1 MKISRIISIF
11 AVFFIYFFFYFIVF
25 NHQAIASNCSNEE
38 QCQND
43 SNCAAGEHCN
53 KGSICADTICGGC
66 TVMFHQW
73 TCQGNATPRSSSSSS
88 SQSSSAPTGICTKG
102 TTICADGNRYSCRLD
117 YLQNKTYWLWG
128 GTCVF
133 QNCDPTHDWKC
144 EDGHNKQCYK
154 QTTDNRTFFAT
165 FYNNSCSFSNCAPLD
180 ENQTKCEN
188 GIGYWCRKGLSPQT
202 YWEQFSSSFCES
214 SCTINQQ
221 KCENG
226 IGYNCFRDNLK
237 HTNFWVR
244 FSPCSFEGYPAA
256 PARPG
261 DSSFSSSS
269 SSQVSLSQ
277 DNVPPNPAKDV
288 RVEFI
293 HGNGTTIDDSIK
305 FSWAWNGDRTCDGC
319 EPAVEY
325 CAFVKPTPGGP
336 LITGYSTGRST
347 GPTPFPCNP
356 DEFGPFWWQIVNE
369 STGQVYK
376 QFYSGAQNIQNIMK
390 GLTINVLDNQG
401 RLYPPGGTTYAVVC
415 TDDES
420 FNNRHDVFRIDIET
434 RDARGK
440 ITGLQGSTYPNIKS
454 IKASC
459 CFSQAMGNAD
469 CNKNTDNSPIID
481 NSDFTIWKEE
491 YLSTRLTKWS
501 DFDTNS
507 VVALKDFE
515 IWRHNRYDPNP

>member
-1 MKISRIISIF
+1 MKIHKTLFLILLFLNIF
-11 AVFFIYFFFYFIVF
+11 LYFPFKKV
-25 NHQAIASNCSNEE
+25 IAYSNEQACSGCSE
-38 QCQND
+38 STNCNVNCNTGCGRCYCD
-43 SNCAAGEHCN
+43 SGQSNGGNGHYSCIDSQWCN
-53 KGSICADTICGGC
+53 WCNG
-66 TVMFHQW
+66 H
-73 TCQGNATPRSSSSSS
+73 NSSSSS
-88 SQSSSAPTGICTKG
+88 SQSSSSAAQICTEG
-102 TTICADGNRYSCRLD
+102 QRVLNNNHY
-117 YLQNKTYWLWG
+117 YW
-128 GTCVF
+128 C
-133 QNCDPTHDWKC
+133 K
-144 EDGHNKQCYK
+144 
-154 QTTDNRTFFAT
+154 TDNSTGRNFW
-165 FYNNSCSFSNCAPLD
+165 SW
-180 ENQTKCEN
+180 
-188 GIGYWCRKGLSPQT
+188 IGEKTTPC
-202 YWEQFSSSFCES
+202 SSSGYFQCNENS
-214 SCTINQQ
+214 LTYQSCTKADDEIAYYWSNYYNSRCQFDNCTVSSFRYNGDGSVDQCIQGHGPNTRIGWLSWKGYKNGPCLINTYQCDDRNHTMNYC
-221 KCENG
+221 K
-226 IGYNCFRDNLK
+226 DNSSK
-237 HTNFWVR
+237 WFN
-244 FSPCSFEGYPAA
+244 SDDPCSFTGYPAP

-261 DSSFSSSS
+261 GSSFSSSS
-269 SSQVSLSQ
+269 SSRVSLPQ

-293 HGNGTTIDDSIK
+293 HGNGTTIEDSIK

>member
-1 MKISRIISIF
+1 MKIIKYIFLLFILVLLFSTNSNDVFATCTPEQTVCVPVSTQYPQGCKACSRDGLNWNS
-11 AVFFIYFFFYFIVF
+11 A
-25 NHQAIASNCSNEE
+25 ASEW
-38 QCQND
+38 
-43 SNCAAGEHCN
+43 CN
-53 KGSICADTICGGC
+53 WCNGS
-66 TVMFHQW
+66 
-73 TCQGNATPRSSSSSS
+73 RSSSSSS
-88 SQSSSAPTGICTKG
+88 QASSSSSTA
-102 TTICADGNRYSCRLD
+102 
-117 YLQNKTYWLWG
+117 G
-128 GTCVF
+128 GSV
-133 QNCDPTHDWKC
+133 DIEP
-144 EDGHNKQCYK
+144 
-154 QTTDNRTFFAT
+154 
-165 FYNNSCSFSNCAPLD
+165 NNNFSTASGPLIS
-180 ENQTKCEN
+180 
-188 GIGYWCRKGLSPQT
+188 GQT
-202 YWEQFSSSFCES
+202 YNLHIGPSDRNDYFYINLQSQHSIEGFLSNFSSSVNLSFYLYS
-214 SCTINQQ
+214 SNRCGNNN
-221 KCENG
+221 CLVAYSGEPGNG
-226 IGYNCFRDNLK
+226 IDEHFLANNIISGRYYIR
-237 HTNFWVR
+237 VVSR
-244 FSPCSFEGYPAA
+244 VASFTADDDYTLRVIYQDA
-256 PARPG
+256 
-261 DSSFSSSS
+261 SSSS
-269 SSQVSLSQ
+269 SSSSRVSLPQ

-293 HGNGTTIDDSIK
+293 HGNGTTIEDSIK

-325 CAFVKPTPGGP
+325 CAFVKPTPGGS
-336 LITGYSTGRST
+336 LITGYPTGRST

-515 IWRHNRYDPNP
+515 IWRHNRYDPNPGNF

>member
-66 TVMFHQW
+66 TVMLHQW
-73 TCQGNATPRSSSSSS
+73 TCQGNVTPRSSSSSS

-288 RVEFI
+288 KVEFI

-305 FSWAWNGDRTCDGC
+305 FSWAWNGDRTCEGC
-319 EPAVEY
+319 EPAVGY
-325 CAFVKPTPGGP
+325 CTYVTPTPGGSVV
-336 LITGYSTGRST
+336 TGFPTGRST
-347 GPTPFPCNP
+347 GPAPFDCNP
-356 DEFGPFWWQIVNE
+356 DVVGPFWWHIVNE
-369 STGQVYK
+369 STGQIYK
-376 QFYSGAQNIQNIMK
+376 QFYSGAQNIANL
-390 GLTINVLDNQG
+390 GLSKVRDSSGN
-401 RLYPPGGTTYAVVC
+401 LYPPGGTTYAVSC
-415 TDDES
+415 ADDEF
-420 FNNRHDVFRIDIET
+420 FNNRHNTFRIDVDT

-440 ITGLQGSTYPNIKS
+440 ITGQQGSTYPNVRS
-454 IKASC
+454 VKASC
-459 CFSQAMGNAD
+459 CFGQTMGNAD
-469 CNKNTDNSPIID
+469 CNENTDNSPIID
-481 NSDFTIWKEE
+481 NGDFTIWKEE
-491 YLSTRLTKWS
+491 YLATRSTKWS
-501 DFDTNS
+501 DFDLNGAIT
-507 VVALKDFE
+507 LLDFE
-515 IWRHNRYDPNP
+515 IWRENKN